1 MTLKVAVMASGGGTD
16 FQSLIDAQ
24 AKGELAGAELVVL
37 ITNNPDAYALER
49 ATKAG
54 IPSVVI
60 PHLGKSREAFDAE
73 VMEKLEW
80 FGLSPGTKGEGL
92 VVLAGFMRL
101 LSAGFVTAY
110 NHRLINIHPALLPS
124 FPGTHAHRDVLAY
137 GCKVSG
143 CTVHFVDEGTDSG
156 PVILQR
162 TVPVLEG
169 DDEASLGARVLVE
182 EHKALPEAVR
192 LFATGRLTLEGRI
205 VHVTPPA

>member
-1 MTLKVAVMASGGGTD
+1 MASGGGTD

-37 ITNNPDAYALER
+37 ITNNPEAYALER

>member
-37 ITNNPDAYALER
+37 ITNNPEAYALER